1 MPIGYLYI
9 FFGIMSIRSSAHFY
23 WIFFLVLNCIVFFI
37 YFIFY
42 FPNTFFFLLYNM
54 VTQLHIHGYI
64 LFFSHYHVPSHSH
77 FPPLGIH
84 RSILQVHDFLF
95 CGKIHLPSLYILDIN
110 LSILYGIYNLQ
121 TYPIQLAA
129 FFCY

>member
-1 MPIGYLYI
+1 MPIGYLYF

-23 WIFFLVLNCIVFFI
+23 WIFFGIELHCIL
-37 YFIFY
+37 YIFY
-42 FPNTFFFLLYNM
+42 FLFPQYIFFLLYNM

-110 LSILYGIYNLQ
+110 LSILYGIDNLQ